1 MSVKYFSASLIHI
14 KSTQPEMG
22 FPYAGKYLYVYVD
35 NGKTT
40 MELGIQTRP
49 QGSELLTNIASIQIF
64 GKYMNILLNG
74 LNLSKDTSS
83 DNMSNEV

>member
-1 MSVKYFSASLIHI
+1 MMSVKKISVSLIHI

-49 QGSELLTNIASIQIF
+49 QGSELLTNLF
-64 GKYMNILLNG
+64 LFRFLGNI
-74 LNLSKDTSS
+74 
-83 DNMSNEV
+83 